1 VKSGLDDDFGW
12 MWLFVDEHPWR
23 HAHDWLESWLRGGA
37 RALNDAFPCLQFS
50 PTRGP
55 QPIILSLEDSTSPN
69 SLFATPNH
77 EMEGHE
83 RNTKHISDI

>member
-37 RALNDAFPCLQFS
+37 RALNDAF
-50 PTRGP
+50 
-55 QPIILSLEDSTSPN
+55 
-69 SLFATPNH
+69 SLFTVQPNAWSSTNYTFTGRLHFAKPRDGEAREKH
-77 EMEGHE
+77 ETHL
-83 RNTKHISDI
+83 